1 MPGSGGGSSGVP
13 PNLQCTVQNSS
24 VDGGYSDQPIDCGK
38 FYLVRSWGLHVHRDV
53 MHLVAD
59 DLPADTIPAGYPA
72 ELDGALDSSGKAL
85 TGTLNVNGTRV
96 TVHLT
101 RK

>member
-1 MPGSGGGSSGVP
+1 MSNYPV
-13 PNLQCTVQNSS
+13 
-24 VDGGYSDQPIDCGK
+24 DCGK
-38 FYLVRSWGLHVHRDV
+38 FYLCITGVCTCTATSCTASPTLS
-53 MHLVAD
+53 
-59 DLPADTIPAGYPA
+59 ADTGPAGYPI

-85 TGTLNVNGTRV
+85 TGTLNLGGTRV

>member
-1 MPGSGGGSSGVP
+1 M
-13 PNLQCTVQNSS
+13 T
-24 VDGGYSDQPIDCGK
+24 
-38 FYLVRSWGLHVHRDV
+38 
-53 MHLVAD
+53 A
-59 DLPADTIPAGYPA
+59 ADTIPAGYPA

-85 TGTLNVNGTRV
+85 TGTLNLNGTRV